1 MTNGIACPNRRA
13 VAVLASVLVF
23 GCALV
28 GLGQRLEAQTPSE
41 NPVISL
47 SVAPNDPARVVAG
60 TINSPDAGGLYVSED
75 GGVNW
80 EPASGL
86 PVNVSISA
94 LEHDLANPAIVYAG
108 DAVTGLF
115 LRSTDGGQTFQN
127 FPSIGTWLSLDS
139 GIGVLLSRSMDGIPV
154 LYAGTRR
161 DGVLV
166 SYDYGETWVL
176 NAIGLAQTDD
186 LRESERRVRAIIA
199 YNGSLYI
206 GTHNGVFVQ
215 TSGSDVWERAA
226 GFPEGTIV
234 RSLTA
239 YRGRLYAGLQAGGLW
254 RMESTG
260 IWTNVP
266 GIPEISS
273 VLALGQAGPEGIL
286 LSAGTGVGIWS
297 GNGENWLKSQVDE
310 QANEVWSWAADGAQG
325 FIYLGTNEKWVLRS
339 DDQGYAYRTQNQLSP
354 LTALPLEPIVLTSQF
369 PQPAE
374 EESRPVQEEEPLV
387 GEPQPTQEPEAA
399 AVVETEAAAPVEVE
413 QIVPTATPESTADI
427 VPAEPGLISG
437 LNLPLEFLQEDIEIP
452 VIGPISPIVFSVA
465 VILVIIIL
473 VGSISVFRRTN
484 DDED

>member
-1 MTNGIACPNRRA
+1 MIKGIACLNRRV
-13 VAVLASVLVF
+13 VAVIAFVLVS
-23 GCALV
+23 GCAFV
-28 GLGQRLEAQTPSE
+28 GLGQESKAQAPSE

-60 TINSPDAGGLYVSED
+60 TINSPDEGGLYVSQD

-80 EPASGL
+80 ERASGL
-86 PVNVSISA
+86 PINVSVSA
-94 LEHDLANPAIVYAG
+94 LEHDWVNPAIVYAG
-108 DAVTGLF
+108 DAVAGLF
-115 LRSTDGGQTFQN
+115 FRSTDGGRTFQN

-139 GIGVLLSRSMDGIPV
+139 GIGALLSRSMVGRPV

-166 SYDYGETWVL
+166 SYDNGETWVL

-186 LRESERRVRAIIA
+186 LRQSERRVRTMFAFE
-199 YNGSLYI
+199 GSLYI

-215 TSGSDVWERAA
+215 TSGSDVWERAG
-226 GFPEGTIV
+226 GFPEGTVV

-254 RMESTG
+254 RMEKAGT
-260 IWTNVP
+260 WTTVL

-297 GNGENWLKSQVDE
+297 GNGENWLRVQVDE
-310 QANEVWSWAADGAQG
+310 QANDVWSWAADGTNG
-325 FIYLGTNEKWVLRS
+325 FIYLGTNEQWVLRS
-339 DDQGYAYRTQNQLSP
+339 DDQGYAYRTQKQLSP
-354 LTALPLEPIVLTSQF
+354 LTALPLEPIVLTSQV
-369 PQPAE
+369 PQPTE
-374 EESRPVQEEEPLV
+374 EESGPAQVGEPMAV
-387 GEPQPTQEPEAA
+387 EPQPTPAPEAA
-399 AVVETEAAAPVEVE
+399 VVGEAEAEAPVELE
-413 QIVPTATPESTADI
+413 QAIPTATPESTGDI
-427 VPAEPGLISG
+427 VPTEPGLISG